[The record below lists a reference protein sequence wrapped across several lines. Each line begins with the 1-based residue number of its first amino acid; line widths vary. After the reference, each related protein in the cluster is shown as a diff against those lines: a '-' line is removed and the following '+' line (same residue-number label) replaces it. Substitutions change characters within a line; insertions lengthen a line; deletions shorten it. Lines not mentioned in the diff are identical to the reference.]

1 MHDAVQTLIVV
12 LESVRDRDGAEAA
25 GQVARHMIATAA
37 AWIADEEGPDEARRI
52 LHIAG
57 TVQGESS

>member
-1 MHDAVQTLIVV
+1 MSDVAQTLIAV
-12 LESVRDRDGAEAA
+12 LESVRDRDGANAA

-52 LHIAG
+52 LHVAG
-57 TVQGESS
+57 ITQGESS